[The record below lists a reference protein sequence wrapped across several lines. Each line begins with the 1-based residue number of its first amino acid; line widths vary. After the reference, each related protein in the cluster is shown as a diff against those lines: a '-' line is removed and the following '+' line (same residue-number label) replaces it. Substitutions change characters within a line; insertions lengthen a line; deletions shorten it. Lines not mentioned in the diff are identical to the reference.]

1 MGYFRPSITIKDEET
16 PMKKTLLALLTGLA
30 FSASTL
36 AADLA
41 TPDEAKAMSQK
52 AQAAVNQNGKD
63 KAFAAFS
70 AADGGFKV
78 KDLYVFC
85 MDMEGVMLSHA
96 VKPELVGKNLLNFNK
111 YGDELF
117 KNMIAKVKASGEG
130 WVDYKWPYP
139 GTEEIKDK
147 TSYVMRNKEGFF
159 CGVGAYK

>member
-1 MGYFRPSITIKDEET
+1 
-16 PMKKTLLALLTGLA
+16 MKKTLIALAAGAL
-30 FSASTL
+30 FSTAAL

-52 AQAAVNQNGKD
+52 AQAAVNQMGKD
-63 KAFAAFS
+63 KAFATFA

-85 MDMEGVMLSHA
+85 MDMEGVLLSHA
-96 VKPELVGKNLLNFNK
+96 VKPELVGKNLLTFNK

-117 KNMIAKVKASGEG
+117 KNMTAKAKASGEG

-147 TSYVMRNKEGFF
+147 TSYIMTNKEGFF

>member
-1 MGYFRPSITIKDEET
+1 MI
-16 PMKKTLLALLTGLA
+16 KTLIALTAGALFSTGV
-30 FSASTL
+30 L

-52 AQAAVNQNGKD
+52 AQAAVNQMGKD

-70 AADGGFKV
+70 AADGGYKV

-117 KNMIAKVKASGEG
+117 KNMVATAKASGEG

-147 TSYVMRNKEGFF
+147 TSYIMTNKEGFF

>member
-1 MGYFRPSITIKDEET
+1 MI
-16 PMKKTLLALLTGLA
+16 KTLIALTAGALFSTGV
-30 FSASTL
+30 L

-52 AQAAVNQNGKD
+52 AQAAVNQMGKD

-70 AADGGFKV
+70 AADGGYKV

-117 KNMIAKVKASGEG
+117 KNMIATAKASGEG

-139 GTEEIKDK
+139 GTEEIKEK
-147 TSYVMRNKEGFF
+147 TSYIMTNKEGFF